1 MFNQALKK
9 ILCSFMSKV
18 LYKSLS
24 LKHYRSSID
33 DANIS
38 SIFIASTQL
47 TLFNYLAIDFYLKKT
62 SDQLLPL
69 KYKQT

>member
-1 MFNQALKK
+1 
-9 ILCSFMSKV
+9 MSKV

-38 SIFIASTQL
+38 NIFIVSTRL
-47 TLFNYLAIDFYLKKT
+47 TLFNHLAIDFYLKKT

>member
-1 MFNQALKK
+1 
-9 ILCSFMSKV
+9 MSKV

-33 DANIS
+33 DSNIS
-38 SIFIASTQL
+38 NIFIASTRL
-47 TLFNYLAIDFYLKKT
+47 TLFNHLAIDFYLKKT
-62 SDQLLPL
+62 SDQLLLL